1 MEELIEK
8 TRGPRA
14 RIIEGL
20 SFYSGRANTQELRNY
35 GNVPSST
42 YHFDKL
48 AEQGIIERDG
58 TEYVSRGGEAI
69 AYQLTEFGRDVADEL
84 DDTEDPGE
92 KIEEITEA
100 FRKVATRSD
109 QHTEAIRDLQSDV
122 EDMQSDIEDL
132 REQSSDIEDMQ
143 SDIEDLEKAMKQ
155 LKNDVRMWLSG

>member
-1 MEELIEK
+1 MPTGTPAPGFDTMDELIEK

-48 AEQGIIERDG
+48 EKQGIIERDG

-84 DDTEDPGE
+84 DNTDSPGE
-92 KIEEITEA
+92 KMEEIVEA
-100 FRKVATRSD
+100 FHKVATRSD
-109 QHTEAIRDLQSDV
+109 QHTEEIRELQD
-122 EDMQSDIEDL
+122 DIEDL
-132 REQSSDIEDMQ
+132 QDDI
-143 SDIEDLEKAMKQ
+143 A
-155 LKNDVRMWLSG
+155 DVRKWVGELEDDMTTWRR